1 MSTTELLFLQ
11 MTNTPL
17 TNDPVNK
24 LLNKKNKRRSL
35 VSIVSTAFFLI
46 LSIFVITNSL
56 IVLRFVD
63 FQEIL
68 SLLAN
73 ETLPEVELSGQTYAK
88 ANNLNYLSERLIN
101 AKTQAFR
108 RIAYEKIKNTIS
120 QINQIELEKNKDVYI
135 RRQLTVISNEFYDLD
150 LLVEQRIQFQK
161 IVKSKTKE
169 MYQLHESALAMKNK
183 RGLLDSEN
191 KKAVLWAIDFSELIA
206 ITGNALTLERLVEV
220 RQLQKNMERR
230 FELLLQESNFAVANS
245 KDSPK
250 KITQQLQSVLFAE
263 KGLFPSRIKELR
275 SIGKS
280 TGRGNFVSNLIND
293 YSQQVQFSSI
303 KLNRLVINEIDST
316 KIHIKEQTRI
326 VTISAV
332 LSVLFLIGVIYFL
345 RVKIIKRLTLLSHN
359 VLRRLAGK
367 IVDLNL
373 EGNDEISDIAESFNY
388 FAEKVEEQKEKLQA
402 LSLTDGLTGIANR
415 RALDKQLEQELRFA
429 ERHQSQVSILMIDID
444 SFKAYNDH
452 YGHLAGDDSL
462 KEVAKAL
469 VACQRRKI
477 DFVARYGG
485 EEFLFLLPDTPKS
498 GARRIAELILKTILS
513 LKIKHE
519 WSSAGEYL
527 SVSIGLSTYCH
538 EENVSAVEI
547 ISRADRALFKA
558 KEKGKNCCVSY
569 KAENEIS
576 KS

>member
-108 RIAYEKIKNTIS
+108 RIAYEKIKDTIS

-250 KITQQLQSVLFAE
+250 KLTQQLQSVLFAE

-485 EEFLFLLPDTPKS
+485 EEFLFLLPDTPGS